1 MLRVEQC
8 INLLRC
14 FCLKN
19 GKNAMHW
26 AAEFGHLSTLKILSE
41 HFAVWTDVDK
51 VRINLVIT
59 KACWISEV
67 TLWIM

>member
-1 MLRVEQC
+1 
-8 INLLRC
+8 
-14 FCLKN
+14 
-19 GKNAMHW
+19 MHW